1 MDLTYL
7 FRYQHNECIMNIL
20 KSIRKQSGFTLIE
33 LLVVIGILSVLL
45 AITLIAINPS
55 RQFSQANDAK
65 RSSDV
70 SAILNAI
77 SQYQV
82 DNKGALPAGI
92 GTTAAVIGNG
102 AGQANVCTDLVPT
115 YIAALPADPTVN
127 NGAQVSATACAGTY
141 AIGYTVVETGGRVT
155 VAAPSAENG
164 PISVTR

>member
-1 MDLTYL
+1 
-7 FRYQHNECIMNIL
+7 MNTL
-20 KSIRKQSGFTLIE
+20 NRIRKQSGFTLIE

-92 GTTAAVIGNG
+92 GASAATIGNG
-102 AGQANVCTDLVPT
+102 VGEADICTDLVPT

-127 NGAQVSATACAGTY
+127 NGAQIDETACAGTY
-141 AIGYTVVETGGRVT
+141 ANGYTVLNNGGRVT

-164 PISVTR
+164 TISVTR